1 MKKILILLLS
11 LSLAATTSFAQI
23 RVGLQAGAVY
33 SSIKAKSGSISLTSS
48 KFGPTAGIIVDVPIT
63 ENLVFQPAINYVQK
77 GSKSSEEDY
86 NSKISVNYIEV
97 PLNILYRT
105 SSEGGFFVGLG
116 PVISPAIS
124 GKSTITIMGET
135 ETEKIKF
142 GSGEE
147 ELKRLEFS
155 GNVLAGYE
163 FSNGLFVSAGYN
175 QGFTNLVN
183 DGDDVTFKNSF
194 FSLKL
199 GFKFGGN

>member
-1 MKKILILLLS
+1 M
-11 LSLAATTSFAQI
+11 
-23 RVGLQAGAVY
+23 
-33 SSIKAKSGSISLTSS
+33 
-48 KFGPTAGIIVDVPIT
+48 
-63 ENLVFQPAINYVQK
+63 QK